1 MASQRLVF
9 LLRRRPHLTR
19 EQFQQYWWDSH
30 RPLVAARAEVL
41 GIRRYQQ
48 VHARQELDDTGLTPF
63 DGVAELW
70 LDGPAPTGTRE
81 EIAAAGRELLDDER
95 TFIDLAHS
103 PIFVGAEHLLHE
115 GPQEGLR
122 MTGVVGIKPG
132 VSREA
137 FQDYWINGHGRA
149 VRDRL
154 DVYGISHYVQVH
166 APVDADAHALAVNRG
181 APPAPVGIAE
191 AWLTAPT
198 APADEADRVR
208 AAGRER
214 DLPYFDYART
224 QRFLGEVRLVLDRM

>member
-1 MASQRLVF
+1 VAAQRLVF
-9 LLRRRPHLTR
+9 LLRRQPHLTR

-48 VHARQELDDTGLTPF
+48 VHARQELDETGLVPY

-70 LDGPAPTGTRE
+70 LDGPPPTGTRD
-81 EIAAAGRELLDDER
+81 EIATAGRELLDDER
-95 TFIDLAHS
+95 TFIDLANS
-103 PIFVGAEHLLHE
+103 PIFLGAEHLLHE

-137 FQDYWINGHGRA
+137 FQDYWINGHGKA

-154 DVYGISHYVQVH
+154 DVYGITHYVQVH
-166 APVDADAHALAVNRG
+166 APSDADAHPLAVNRG

-191 AWLTAPT
+191 AWLTTPT
-198 APADEADRVR
+198 APADEAERIR
-208 AAGRER
+208 AAGREN
-214 DLPYFDYART
+214 DLPYFDYTRT
-224 QRFLGEVRLVLDRM
+224 QRFLGEVRLVLDRS